1 MATLQY
7 NGTEYN
13 ILYID
18 PTIETAGD
26 GSTPATAL
34 LDIPSPLTDK
44 TCYLIRRGPD
54 DEVYNVNMPQSWY
67 EALYEIIFI
76 GMPTKESPL
85 WLALDEDV
93 KEAWGADL
101 GKYARIRCNT
111 TSYTDIYNKDIRAI
125 NSTDNKILIKTNTI
139 RNFLADS
146 CYFYRDGEGPSAGA
160 QGRMCNYIFGFDYD
174 SRFANVA
181 FNNCKFGY
189 SQYNFENKDYLDS
202 NTDIAKDTS
211 KYPQY
216 QCASYIAGTNF
227 NTISF
232 TNCIVN
238 VASTVHQNSQSSISY
253 LAVPG
258 AKIVYISGFNKAI
271 CNDLQLN
278 ILYFDSYN
286 GDNDITYE
294 RFNLSGG
301 DRSYLISKNIE
312 INKIYTP
319 TGARI
324 HNRAL
329 YFTSNILRVD
339 GIKINHRVMG
349 TGDLESYNEINNTSM
364 AVYLNASISYQI
376 SNLYADLTNSPVK
389 YASMFQLTFF
399 RSGNGTVSNKIENIC
414 VKGNE
419 NGVLN
424 IGLPVVQINGNSS
437 IWNGYKDEVNVS
449 GNNSY
454 GEVIDSG
461 YNHQLVPQKA
471 CIAKNV
477 IIDCPFVN
485 TTDNY
490 VTKFYRIGV
499 QSDYLA
505 GRIYLASAVLD
516 VKKVYCDNSNTTA
529 IVIDGNSFVKCDE
542 LEVNL
547 SDPNYKGAN
556 LLYWQR
562 GSQSSVYIGKTN
574 CIIADDIQNVDCNY
588 IACMNSTLVCPNYI
602 KPGQFFARNYNSF
615 CKSWNVLRTG
625 SNAQGSLRFNNN
637 TNNQH
642 NNILPLVIGQ
652 EPYTG
657 FQVMPTSTGKKY
669 MIGYIACKNFDDSE
683 LSNGSGSFGYWVNT
697 TEKYTDLFNEE
708 KINTKIHSYASD
720 SFGWLVDNES
730 TWSNDTNLK
739 KYKLIVPIEVFN
751 LEDPIEIKVWFNWY
765 SVNGYCYI
773 DPDFKLV
780 DTI

>member
-54 DEVYNVNMPQSWY
+54 DEVYNVNMPKSWY
-67 EALYEIIFI
+67 EALYEIMFI
-76 GMPTKESPL
+76 GMPTQESPL

-101 GKYARIRCNT
+101 GKYARVRCNHNT
-111 TSYTDIYNKDIRAI
+111 RQDSAATHYSMGDTN
-125 NSTDNKILIKTNTI
+125 NQTLFKTNTI
-139 RNFLADS
+139 RNFVADS
-146 CYFYRDGEGPSAGA
+146 CYFYRDGQSPSTNSDA
-160 QGRMCNYIFGFDYD
+160 RYHTNMFGFDYG
-174 SRFANVA
+174 SRFANVT

-189 SQYNFENKDYLDS
+189 SQYNLEDDDYITS
-202 NTDIAKDTS
+202 NTDISTDTTT
-211 KYPQY
+211 YPQY
-216 QCASYIAGTNF
+216 QCANYILGNNFNSFTFSNNIINHVYTRKLINDNGNWYHVGGKVIFINNANKVILNNTTYNTLYRACYTGSETLNYDHVRIIAGERSIVDIKNF
-227 NTISF
+227 VSTRIFTKTGAIVHNTGLFASAS
-232 TNCIVN
+232 IVN
-238 VASTVHQNSQSSISY
+238 AENITIKHKTMGSEAFEKVGSVVNTNDSHITLSSNLGS
-253 LAVPG
+253 
-258 AKIVYISGFNKAI
+258 KI
-271 CNDLQLN
+271 CNLVADCRN
-278 ILYFDSYN
+278 TPIKYGKMF
-286 GDNDITYE
+286 
-294 RFNLSGG
+294 
-301 DRSYLISKNIE
+301 NIE
-312 INKIYTP
+312 TATYS
-319 TGARI
+319 TGAP
-324 HNRAL
+324 
-329 YFTSNILRVD
+329 
-339 GIKINHRVMG
+339 NH
-349 TGDLESYNEINNTSM
+349 
-364 AVYLNASISYQI
+364 
-376 SNLYADLTNSPVK
+376 
-389 YASMFQLTFF
+389 
-399 RSGNGTVSNKIENIC
+399 KIENIL
-414 VKGNE
+414 VKYNDNLDNQTFTLGTPLVRVYGHPKFWN
-419 NGVLN
+419 NHSSDNNVADNNTFDISYPRQLCTQKSFIVN
-424 IGLPVVQINGNSS
+424 NVIVDCPVVNDYVLTAYRTGIKSDFIN
-437 IWNGYKDEVNVS
+437 
-449 GNNSY
+449 
-454 GEVIDSG
+454 
-461 YNHQLVPQKA
+461 
-471 CIAKNV
+471 
-477 IIDCPFVN
+477 
-485 TTDNY
+485 
-490 VTKFYRIGV
+490 
-499 QSDYLA
+499 
-505 GRIYLASAVLD
+505 GRIYLASSMLDIKKLYNHFPTSAAAV
-516 VKKVYCDNSNTTA
+516 VE
-529 IVIDGNSFVKCDE
+529 GNCFLKCDE

-547 SDPNYKGAN
+547 NDPNYKGQN
-556 LLYWQR
+556 QISWQR
-562 GSQSSVYIGKTN
+562 GSQSAIYIGKSN
-574 CIIADDIQNVDCNY
+574 CIVADEVQNSGSNY
-588 IACMNSTLVCPNYI
+588 LACMNSTLVCPNYI

-637 TNNQH
+637 TNNQS
-642 NNILPLVIGQ
+642 NNILPLIIGQ

-657 FQVMPTSTGKKY
+657 FQIMPTSIGKKY
-669 MIGYIACKNFDDSE
+669 VIGYIACKNFDDNE